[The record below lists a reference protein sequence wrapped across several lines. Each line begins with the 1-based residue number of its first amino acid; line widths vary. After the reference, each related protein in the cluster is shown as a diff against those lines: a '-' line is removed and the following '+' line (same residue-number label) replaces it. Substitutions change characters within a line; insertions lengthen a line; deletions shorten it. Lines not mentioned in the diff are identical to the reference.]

1 MVFHAYQAA
10 LPPAGGFDFWYA
22 YQGKRV
28 KSSLVLWLN
37 FSKAEKHAVALFFVV
52 GYFVA
57 ITFRSESL
65 CLALG
70 WILRSV
76 GLFATD
82 DFLLGVV
89 SIFEQKALIYLC
101 THGSF
106 FLGELSS
113 NNEHY
118 CNAIPRTEGSH

>member
-1 MVFHAYQAA
+1 MIFHAYQAA

-22 YQGKRV
+22 YQGKRA
-28 KSSLVLWLN
+28 KPSLVLWLN

-89 SIFEQKALIYLC
+89 S
-101 THGSF
+101 T
-106 FLGELSS
+106 LGQQ
-113 NNEHY
+113 NTQNICVHTV
-118 CNAIPRTEGSH
+118 A